1 MSLILS
7 RTPNLVHGRPAVN
20 QGSYTYGPLSACTSS
35 SDESFLFPTF
45 TGNLSLVQLEAST
58 AQFQRPYLNLVRSQ
72 MLPHTFQNLQD
83 IGIVAM
89 NTQGFRVDP
98 YLRT

>member
-1 MSLILS
+1 M
-7 RTPNLVHGRPAVN
+7 G
-20 QGSYTYGPLSACTSS
+20 GPLSIKDHTLTDHSQRADHLLMKALS
-35 SDESFLFPTF
+35 PTF

-89 NTQGFRVDP
+89 NTQGFRVNA